1 MRHLMAITAVT
12 LCVALPVNADENL
25 FNYVKGSETLP
36 KGHVDVYQTVEL
48 RDGKD
53 VGSYHA
59 WDIDTELEYGVT
71 DKFQISAELKQH
83 IFDIHGNE
91 ELRNGTFYRMGGVE
105 LAAKYRLNS
114 VFKDGYGITL
124 RPEIGFLRYD
134 DVGGIIQEEIFV
146 APSVIYQKNFMDDRV
161 ILVANAGV
169 EWAWGKKPAEEYAKE
184 FSIQGGLG
192 AAYRFAPNWFL
203 GVDSRVRSEFPDF
216 DLGNHEHTVVFVGP
230 SLHYASEKWWATFTW
245 GNQVWGHGVDEIGH
259 RTFAEESRNEF
270 ILKIGLNF

>member
-1 MRHLMAITAVT
+1 MAAFSAAL
-12 LCVALPVNADENL
+12 LCVSLARADENL

-36 KGHVDVYQTVEL
+36 KGHVDLYQTTEL

-59 WDIDTELEYGVT
+59 WDLDTEVEYGLT
-71 DKFQISAELKQH
+71 DTFQISAEFKQH
-83 IFDIHGNE
+83 IFDIHGIE
-91 ELRNGTFYRMGGVE
+91 DLREGTFYRVGGVE

-134 DVGGIIQEEIFV
+134 DVGGIIQQEIFFS
-146 APSVIYQKNFMDDRV
+146 PNVIFQKNFLDDRL
-161 ILVANAGV
+161 IFVANAGV

-184 FSIQGGLG
+184 FSIQGGVG
-192 AAYRFAPNWFL
+192 IAYRFAPNWFI

-216 DLGNHEHTVVFVGP
+216 DLGNHEHTVVFAGP
-230 SLHYASEKWWATFTW
+230 ALHYATEKWWATFTW
-245 GNQVWGHGVDEIGH
+245 GNQIWGHGVDETGN

-270 ILKIGLNF
+270 ILKIGFNF